1 MAGAGDLA
9 GASQAYRRAMNNL
22 LAAKEQALREKA
34 TEDALSLTAAETKP
48 APPTQQAPP
57 APPGVSDEDA
67 IRKVIATYVQAIES
81 EDLSLFASVKPN
93 LSTDERRRVEAS
105 FQSVES
111 HQVDITISTME
122 VRGSQASVRI
132 ARTDTIAFNG
142 KKQTNQSRQTM
153 LLSKGPNGW
162 VIEQIAQAP

>member
-1 MAGAGDLA
+1 M
-9 GASQAYRRAMNNL
+9 
-22 LAAKEQALREKA
+22 
-34 TEDALSLTAAETKP
+34 
-48 APPTQQAPP
+48 
-57 APPGVSDEDA
+57 
-67 IRKVIATYVQAIES
+67 
-81 EDLSLFASVKPN
+81 
-93 LSTDERRRVEAS
+93 EAS